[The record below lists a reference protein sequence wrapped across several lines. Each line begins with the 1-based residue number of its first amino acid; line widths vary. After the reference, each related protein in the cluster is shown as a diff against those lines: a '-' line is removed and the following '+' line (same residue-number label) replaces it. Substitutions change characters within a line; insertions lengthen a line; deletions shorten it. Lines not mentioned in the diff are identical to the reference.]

1 MSTFEEVNAASLAYQ
16 TALAD
21 HTTNIAASNAA
32 QVNFDA
38 AVLNEQAIVDAALAN
53 QIVRVA
59 EEQAI
64 RDAVFEVSDASGV
77 TLAAALDVLNAA
89 VASYV
94 PPEPAP
100 DPELELAPAEPALE
114 R

>member
-1 MSTFEEVNAASLAYQ
+1 MATFEEVNQASLAYQ
-16 TALAD
+16 AALAD
-21 HTTNIAASNAA
+21 YTTTIAASNAA
-32 QVNFDA
+32 QGAFDA

-64 RDAVFEVSDASGV
+64 RDGVFEISDASGV
-77 TLAAALDVLNAA
+77 ALAAALDVLNAA

-94 PPEPAP
+94 PEPEP
-100 DPELELAPAEPALE
+100 EP
-114 R
+114 